1 MPSRKQRRREMKQ
14 KRHEYEFVYVDAD
27 GNELEEPPEGLE
39 EETTGRATSSRNGTK
54 PAAKTGK
61 AQTPARRGSGRT
73 PPVPSW
79 NRAIKRGALL
89 GLVVFAL
96 FAFTAKGSYVKVI
109 PLAVVYTAL
118 FIPFTYMI
126 DRFAYN
132 RYQQRQSGG
141 GGAKSPKKR

>member
-1 MPSRKQRRREMKQ
+1 MPSRKQRRRQMKE
-14 KRHEYEFVYVDAD
+14 KRHEYEFVYVDGD
-27 GNELEEPPEGLE
+27 GNELDELPEGFE
-39 EETTGRATSSRNGTK
+39 EETPKRATASRNGTK
-54 PAAKTGK
+54 PAAKTQ
-61 AQTPARRGSGRT
+61 APVRRGSGRI

-118 FIPFTYMI
+118 FIPFTYVI

-132 RYQQRQSGG
+132 RYQQRQPGG
-141 GGAKSPKKR
+141 GGAKPTKKR